1 MKERSLTGLM
11 AAIIGLL
18 FGAVLQR
25 AGASDY
31 DKLTG
36 MLRFSDLS
44 LLKMMLTAIGT
55 AAIGIYALSRKGVEH
70 FTIKP
75 LQVLMM
81 GVGGLIFGTG
91 FALNGYCPGT
101 GIIASMEGK
110 KDAIIAMAGG
120 LLGSLAYAFV
130 KPPIDKGLARPDY
143 GKLTID
149 KVIKKNPLG
158 TAIVFGI
165 CMIAMAIILDRIKV
179 INRKGKREG
188 N

>member
-1 MKERSLTGLM
+1 M

-18 FGAVLQR
+18 FGAVLQKS
-25 AGASDY
+25 GASNY
-31 DKLTG
+31 NRLMG
-36 MLRFSDLS
+36 MLRFSDLN

-55 AAIGIYALSRKGVEH
+55 ASIGIYALSRRGFEH

-81 GVGGLIFGTG
+81 GVGGLVFGVG

-101 GIIASMEGK
+101 GIVASMEGK
-110 KDAIIAMAGG
+110 KDAMIAMAGG

-130 KPPIDKGLARPDY
+130 KPSIDKSLARPDY
-143 GKLTID
+143 GKLTVD
-149 KVIKKNPLG
+149 KVIKKDPLG

-165 CMIAMAIILDRIKV
+165 CMIAIAFVLDRM
-179 INRKGKREG
+179 KRR
-188 N
+188 